1 MLGVTHMHTHWPR
14 KQKKDSEYHIYT
26 HSSFKPYNNIG
37 SRPTESPWGVKSKQ
51 GHGAGGAPLLFQL
64 SETGEEERKVCLTK
78 LPITGKIIKNGNVP
92 NQWFGVTIV

>member
-1 MLGVTHMHTHWPR
+1 MHTHWPR

-92 NQWFGVTIV
+92 NQWVGVTIV